1 MAKYVDDSVLDGALN
16 IYKNNC
22 NLMTVCSQQPTNRTE
37 AVTTYA
43 LADVAMAPS
52 DFTIANGD
60 VSGRKVT
67 VAAKSG
73 VPVDASGTATHLA
86 LCSDTTLLLVT
97 TITSQVLT
105 AGNTVN
111 IPAWDDEIAD
121 PT

>member
-1 MAKYVDDSVLDGALN
+1 MAKLVDDSVLDGALN
-16 IYKNNC
+16 VLKNNTT
-22 NLMTVCSQQPTNRTE
+22 LMTVCSQQPNNYTE
-37 AVTTYA
+37 ATSTYK
-43 LADVAMAPS
+43 LASVAMAPA

-60 VSGRKVT
+60 VSGRKIT
-67 VAAKSG
+67 MAAKNG
-73 VPVDASGTATHLA
+73 VAVTANGTATHLA
-86 LCSDTTLLLVT
+86 LCSGTTLLLVT